1 MDAHA
6 LAESLSQG
14 LRDADVPALAAAVA
28 RTREEALAAHPGHA
42 KHVASFDARLS
53 EVLHAAREKASTKA
67 ELVHAVTALRAAD
80 LLLAHAAGKG
90 DPQAIAEV
98 EKKHL
103 RGIAGQRLRG
113 QRFSSDEVAEVEQ
126 SLRELLFVARPGESP
141 KIAQYTGRGDLGA
154 WVSISAT
161 RAALKARKKTS
172 REVSVDESGILARH
186 VTPRDLELDFVK
198 EAYRPA
204 FKEAFHEALAT
215 LEDKERLLLKQH
227 VVDGLSIDALGE
239 IYGVHRATAARWI
252 AKIREDLLARTR
264 EAFSA
269 RAKVGRAEFESL
281 LRLAR
286 SQLDVSLRRVL

>member
-6 LAESLSQG
+6 LAENLSHG
-14 LRDADVPALAAAVA
+14 LRDADVPALAEAIA
-28 RTREEALAAHPGHA
+28 RAHREAIGAHPGL
-42 KHVASFDARLS
+42 ARHETTFLS
-53 EVLHAAREKASTKA
+53 RLAEVLEVAREKASTSS
-67 ELVHAVTALRAAD
+67 ELAHAASSLRAAD

-126 SLRELLFVARPGESP
+126 GLRELLFVARPGEAP

-154 WVSISAT
+154 WVSVSAT
-161 RAALKARKKTS
+161 RAALKARKRTA

-204 FKEAFHEALAT
+204 FKEAFHEALAS
-215 LEDKERLLLKQH
+215 LDDKERLLLKQH
-227 VVDGLSIDALGE
+227 AVDGLSIDALGAL
-239 IYGVHRATAARWI
+239 YGVHRATAARWV
-252 AKIREDLLARTR
+252 AKVREDLLARTR
-264 EAFSA
+264 DAFSA